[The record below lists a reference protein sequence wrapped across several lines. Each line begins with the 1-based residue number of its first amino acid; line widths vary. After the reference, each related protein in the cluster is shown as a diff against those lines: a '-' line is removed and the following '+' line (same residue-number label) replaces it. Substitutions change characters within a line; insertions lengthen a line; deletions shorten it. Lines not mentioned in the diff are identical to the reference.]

1 MSQKGLSRP
10 VQALNYLICED
21 KTKEKERN
29 EDGEEKKERVDGGEW
44 ETKQELFRVFLTEI
58 F

>member
-1 MSQKGLSRP
+1 MSRP